1 MTHEEAIEEADR
13 LYNMMKNRKAT
24 DPWHK
29 AVNGRISD
37 LFSYVICSNC
47 RDKDPGPWEV
57 PPIPEGVEP

>member
-1 MTHEEAIEEADR
+1 MTHEEAAAEAGR
-13 LYNMMKNRKAT
+13 LYSMMKNRKAT

-37 LFSYVICSNC
+37 LFSYVVCSNG
-47 RDKDPGPWEV
+47 KDPGPWKM